1 MSHLQEYDT
10 YKGLLHSNG
19 LKNTKR
25 RNLILDILAQTEQPL
40 TVDQIFLE
48 LKQKDISINIS
59 TVYRIVE
66 TMVSRDLV
74 IKTNLNGESKTFFEL
89 NRKEHGHHIIC
100 MNCKQMFWLDDC
112 PLDDYC
118 DLLQEKTGFDITGH
132 KLEIYGYCQK
142 CK

>member
-1 MSHLQEYDT
+1 MQEYDT

>member
-1 MSHLQEYDT
+1 LQEYDT